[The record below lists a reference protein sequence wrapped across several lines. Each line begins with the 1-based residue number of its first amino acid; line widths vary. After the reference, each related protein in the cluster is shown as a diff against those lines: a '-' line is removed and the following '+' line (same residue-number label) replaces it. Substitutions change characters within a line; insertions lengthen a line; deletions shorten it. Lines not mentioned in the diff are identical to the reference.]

1 MPKIKQPKEKKHKK
15 IYRRKKLYSVNF
27 KTYKKRFITISV
39 VAVLLFLTLTVRLY
53 QVMFRDQAKYEKN
66 LETLALSTVEGESAP
81 RGRILDRNGKIIV
94 DNKAVK
100 TIYYQK
106 DGDRSVEDEIKL
118 AYQVAPHLE
127 LSYDKLTDNMKREF
141 FVASHPSLMDSR
153 ITKEEQDQLEQ
164 RKLTSTD
171 IEELKL
177 SRVTEEELNNFSEED
192 KRAAYLYYLMNVGYT
207 YDDKVI
213 KNEGVTDSEYAYI
226 AENSA
231 TLDGFHTKLDWERVY
246 PYGNVFRT
254 ILGSVGSIPSEEKS
268 EYLKEGYA
276 LNDRVGISYLEKQYE
291 EYLKG
296 EKAVYQV
303 LNRHELELIEPE
315 IRGNDIVLTIDI
327 ELQKQVEQIL
337 NEEIISAKSEPN
349 TMYYN
354 RSYVVVQDPNT
365 GEILAMAG
373 RQAVEENG
381 SYKTVDATT
390 GILTSPM
397 TVGSVVKGA
406 SMLVGYNTG
415 AIQIGEYQVDECV
428 KLAGVKEKCSWQT
441 LGTIND
447 IDALALSSN
456 VYQFKTAIKVAGYNY
471 TYGMPFKVDKS
482 VFDTYRNTF
491 KEFGLGVKT
500 EIDLPVES
508 LGYTSD
514 NTAGGLLLD
523 FVMGQYDTYTPIQ
536 LSQYIS
542 TLANGGSRLQPHLL
556 KEVHETTEEE
566 KLGTLI
572 YNFEPNVLNTVNTKQ
587 EYLNRVKEGFH
598 AVTTASYGLGRN
610 YIDASHDPSGK
621 TGTSQSFKDTD
632 GDGVI
637 DTPTVSTAFIGYAP
651 TNNPKMSIT
660 VTSPDSTIEN
670 GSSNYS
676 TLVTRRISKRVS
688 DVYFSLYPE
697 S

>member
-27 KTYKKRFITISV
+27 KTYKKRFIMISV

-141 FVASHPSLMDSR
+141 FVASNPSLMDSR

-246 PYGNVFRT
+246 PYGDVFRT

-337 NEEIISAKSEPN
+337 NEEVISAKSEPN

-542 TLANGGSRLQPHLL
+542 TIANGGSRLQPHLL
-556 KEVHETTEEE
+556 KEVHETTEKEG
-566 KLGTLI
+566 LGNLI
-572 YNFEPNVLNTVNTKQ
+572 YNFEPNILNTVTTKP

-651 TNNPKMSIT
+651 TTNPKMSIT

-688 DVYFSLYPE
+688 DVYFSLYP
-697 S
+697 

>member
-1 MPKIKQPKEKKHKK
+1 
-15 IYRRKKLYSVNF
+15 
-27 KTYKKRFITISV
+27 
-39 VAVLLFLTLTVRLY
+39 
-53 QVMFRDQAKYEKN
+53 
-66 LETLALSTVEGESAP
+66 
-81 RGRILDRNGKIIV
+81 
-94 DNKAVK
+94 
-100 TIYYQK
+100 
-106 DGDRSVEDEIKL
+106 
-118 AYQVAPHLE
+118 
-127 LSYDKLTDNMKREF
+127 
-141 FVASHPSLMDSR
+141 
-153 ITKEEQDQLEQ
+153 
-164 RKLTSTD
+164 
-171 IEELKL
+171 
-177 SRVTEEELNNFSEED
+177 
-192 KRAAYLYYLMNVGYT
+192 
-207 YDDKVI
+207 
-213 KNEGVTDSEYAYI
+213 
-226 AENSA
+226 
-231 TLDGFHTKLDWERVY
+231 
-246 PYGNVFRT
+246 
-254 ILGSVGSIPSEEKS
+254 
-268 EYLKEGYA
+268 
-276 LNDRVGISYLEKQYE
+276 
-291 EYLKG
+291 
-296 EKAVYQV
+296 
-303 LNRHELELIEPE
+303 
-315 IRGNDIVLTIDI
+315 
-327 ELQKQVEQIL
+327 
-337 NEEIISAKSEPN
+337 
-349 TMYYN
+349 
-354 RSYVVVQDPNT
+354 
-365 GEILAMAG
+365 
-373 RQAVEENG
+373 
-381 SYKTVDATT
+381 
-390 GILTSPM
+390 M

-542 TLANGGSRLQPHLL
+542 TIANGGSRLQPHLL
-556 KEVHETTEEE
+556 KEVHETTEKEG
-566 KLGTLI
+566 LGNLI
-572 YNFEPNVLNTVNTKQ
+572 YNFEPNILNTVTTKP

-651 TNNPKMSIT
+651 TTNPKMSIT

-688 DVYFSLYPE
+688 DVYFSLYP
-697 S
+697 

>member
-53 QVMFRDQAKYEKN
+53 QVMFRDQAKYEKS

-81 RGRILDRNGKIIV
+81 RGRILDRNGKVIV

-141 FVASHPSLMDSR
+141 FVASNPSLMDSR
-153 ITKEEQDQLEQ
+153 ITEEEQDQLEQ

-246 PYGNVFRT
+246 PYGDVFRT

-337 NEEIISAKSEPN
+337 NEEVISAKSEPN

-542 TLANGGSRLQPHLL
+542 TIANGGSRLQPHLL
-556 KEVHETTEEE
+556 KEVHETTEKEG
-566 KLGTLI
+566 LGNLI
-572 YNFEPNVLNTVNTKQ
+572 YNFEPNILNTVTTKP

-651 TNNPKMSIT
+651 TTNPKMSIT

-688 DVYFSLYPE
+688 DVYFSLYP
-697 S
+697 